1 MTKTA
6 DNKKQ
11 KKDKI
16 DYALRSTLVP
26 KRVLVKT
33 GFPSADAVLESLRI
47 LNVVTTESVLA
58 VCSTPDF
65 PFTGAVPEAS
75 AKLKEKYIPTLPIMH
90 IYTNILCSCCERYKI
105 KLKH

>member
-75 AKLKEKYIPTLPIMH
+75 AKFKKKYI
-90 IYTNILCSCCERYKI
+90 IYQRYLLCIFILIYCVHAVKDT
-105 KLKH
+105 KLN